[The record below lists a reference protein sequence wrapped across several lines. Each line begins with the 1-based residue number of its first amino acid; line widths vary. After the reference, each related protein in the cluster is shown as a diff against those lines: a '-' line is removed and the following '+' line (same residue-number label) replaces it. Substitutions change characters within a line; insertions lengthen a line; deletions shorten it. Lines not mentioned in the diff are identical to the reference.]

1 MTEDLLPTRRPAELI
16 ALDPL
21 LPDQAR
27 RPPGPLIHAAL
38 ADGSRVAGV
47 CVVTEHRPGSTAML
61 WSAQWSCS
69 LTPLLDTAE
78 PAGLHALLSVWRAEL
93 GRLGP
98 PEQDSA
104 CEITWPSRD
113 VHGSRVLLDHGL
125 VPLTV
130 LAIRAAGG
138 LPLPPTVPGLTMR
151 RAGPADLDAALELAL
166 IETRYSA
173 LVGGTM
179 LCPDLVD
186 LKRASLGARLAADA
200 PVWLAERDGL
210 PVGLAECAW
219 NTVGSDDREGRLRPG
234 IWGYVNCLS
243 VVPELRGSGVGS
255 ILVDTV
261 HRYFLA
267 TGASGT
273 YLYYNPAN
281 PLSAVFWPRQGYR
294 PLWTVWEVRP
304 ASALR

>member
-1 MTEDLLPTRRPAELI
+1 MTEDLLPTRHPTDLV

-21 LPDQAR
+21 LPERSR
-27 RPPGPLIHAAL
+27 RPPGPTIHAAL
-38 ADGSRVAGV
+38 PDGSRVAGV
-47 CVVTEHRPGSTAML
+47 RVVTEHRPGSTATL
-61 WSAQWSCS
+61 WSARWSCS
-69 LTPLLDTAE
+69 LTPLLDVAE

-93 GRLGP
+93 DRLAP
-98 PEQDSA
+98 PEQDSS

-113 VHGSRVLLDHGL
+113 VAGSRVLLDHGL

-130 LAIRAAGG
+130 LAVRSAGR
-138 LPLPPTVPGLTMR
+138 LTRSTVVPGLTVR
-151 RAGPADLDAALELAL
+151 RAGPADLDAALAL
-166 IETRYSA
+166 SVSEARYSS

-179 LCPDLVD
+179 LRPDLVD
-186 LKRASLGARLAADA
+186 LKRASLGARLAGDA

-243 VVPELRGSGVGS
+243 VTPELRGSGVGS
-255 ILVDTV
+255 MLVDTV